1 METKDANY
9 IEILKKS
16 LSNFEK
22 VNHSQEL
29 KLNYQKETIEQLENK
44 FQEYD
49 KIFTENL
56 PLTNEVKRLN
66 EIINEKNRIISEF
79 QQLTQSSTLKFE
91 SYINKNKQ
99 NKDRKKNKKI

>member
-29 KLNYQKETIEQLENK
+29 KLNYQKETIEELENK
-44 FQEYD
+44 IQEYD
-49 KIFTENL
+49 NIFTENL
-56 PLTNEVKRLN
+56 QLSNEVKRLN